1 MVPDQGIS
9 GKQEMATRY
18 IFVTGG
24 VVSGLGKG
32 ITAAALGRLLIARGL
47 SVRIQ
52 KFDPYINVDPAL
64 MSPTQHGEIFVTEDG
79 AETDLDIGHY
89 ERFTDVDLTCE
100 SDITSGR
107 VYLNVI
113 QRERAGG
120 YFGRTVQV
128 VPHIINEIKEHIYKV
143 AEEDRVDVVICE
155 IGGTV
160 GDMEGQ
166 PFIEA
171 IRQVSNEVGRGNCL
185 FIHVTLLPYVKKP
198 GEIKTKPTQHSVQKL
213 LSYGIQPDILVCRTE
228 RPLDQSIREKLA
240 LFCNV
245 RMDSV
250 IQNVDCESV
259 YELPLTFEKEGFAR
273 VVCERLGLD
282 HPEPYLEDWELLV
295 KKARLPRERLDIALV
310 GKYTELQDAYYS
322 VVEALDHAG
331 IDLGVEPVIDWV
343 PSEEL
348 EGIDP
353 EEVDRRLASADAIVI
368 PSGFG
373 ARGME
378 GMISASRS
386 ARERGIPF
394 LGIGLG
400 MQMAVVDIARHR
412 AGIEGAH
419 SDEFGSDCQDIFYY
433 GGLTEEMK
441 KEEAS
446 LPFCERP
453 MRRGAHPMV
462 IEDDSLLKEIYGLSE
477 VSERHHHRREFNPAY
492 SGVLA
497 ATGLRFSGLSPDGQY
512 VEAVEWPDH
521 PFFVGT
527 IFHPEFKSRPIRP
540 HPLFLSFVKKAIEH
554 KKGES

>member
-1 MVPDQGIS
+1 
-9 GKQEMATRY
+9 MATKY

-52 KFDPYINVDPAL
+52 KFDPYINVDPSL

-89 ERFTDVDLTCE
+89 ERFTDVDLTSE

-113 QRERAGG
+113 NRERSGG
-120 YFGRTVQV
+120 YYGGTVQV
-128 VPHIINEIKEHIYKV
+128 VPHIINEIKDHIYKV
-143 AEEDRVDVVICE
+143 SEEGQVDVVISE

-171 IRQVSNEVGRGNCL
+171 IRQVSYEAGRGNCL

-228 RPLDQSIREKLA
+228 LPLDEVIREKLA

-250 IQNVDCESV
+250 IQNVDCSSV
-259 YELPLTFEKEGFAR
+259 YELPLIFENEGFAR

-282 HPEPYLEDWELLV
+282 RPEPFLDDWKLLV
-295 KKARLPRERLDIALV
+295 EKAREPREKLDIALV

-322 VVEALDHAG
+322 VIEALDHAG
-331 IDLGVEPVIDWV
+331 IALGVEPVIDWV
-343 PSEEL
+343 ASEEL
-348 EGIDP
+348 EGLLP
-353 EEVDRRLASADAIVI
+353 AEVDARLGSSCAVVV
-368 PSGFG
+368 PGGFG
-373 ARGME
+373 PRGME
-378 GMISASRS
+378 GMIEASRS
-386 ARERGIPF
+386 ARERNLPF

-400 MQMAVVDIARHR
+400 MQMAVIDIARHV
-412 AGIEGAH
+412 AGIADAH
-419 SDEFGSDCQDIFYY
+419 TDEYGPDCRDVFYY
-433 GGLTEEMK
+433 AGLTEP
-441 KEEAS
+441 AS
-446 LPFCERP
+446 GVDRIPFCERP
-453 MRRGAHPMV
+453 MRKGAYPLV
-462 IEDDSLLKEIYGLSE
+462 IEDESLLASIYGRLE
-477 VSERHHHRREFNPAY
+477 TSERHHHRREFNPAF

-497 ATGLRFSGLSPDGQY
+497 STGLRYSGMSPDGRL
-512 VEAVEWPDH
+512 VEAVEWPGH

-527 IFHPEFKSRPIRP
+527 LYHPEFKSRPTRP
-540 HPLFLSFVKKAIEH
+540 HPLFLALIEKAIAR
-554 KKGES
+554 KKGVS